1 MTVKRLIGSAPSQV
15 SRNRDLGTMAFQNK
29 DGINIDKA
37 YIGTNANLLY
47 NNPLQ
52 ASSSSHTAV
61 FKTTGGTSGWPLFL
75 WNTGTSGTCGLIEFG
90 RGDSYTVTGSI
101 SHNGTN
107 TSYNTASDYRLKED
121 IAPMTGGLAKVLS
134 LNPVTYK
141 WKETGADGQG
151 FIAHELQ
158 EVVPDAV
165 TGSKDEVDA
174 NGNPKY
180 QGIDTSYLVATL
192 VKAIQEQQQQIE
204 ELKAEVT
211 ALKG

>member
-15 SRNRDLGTMAFQNK
+15 SRNKDLGNLAFQNK
-29 DGINIDKA
+29 EGVNADKL
-37 YIGTNANLLY
+37 YVGTSSNLLY
-47 NNPLQ
+47 SNVLQ
-52 ASSSSHTAV
+52 ASSSSQTAV
-61 FKTTGGTSGWPLFL
+61 FKTTGGTLGWPLFL

-121 IAPMTGGLAKVLS
+121 VAPMIGALEKISL

-141 WKETGADGQG
+141 WKETGALGQG

-165 TGSKDEVDA
+165 TGVKDEVYA
-174 NGNPKY
+174 NGKPKY

-192 VKAIQEQQQQIE
+192 VKAMQEQQQQIE
-204 ELKAEVT
+204 ELKAEVA